1 MAIQLKR
8 AGTLGLLI
16 VMLSACLGDS
26 KTLPADFPADIPIIS
41 GEIYSA
47 RSTRFEDGRGF
58 VVDVLTEASY
68 EEVVE
73 FYEDVAG
80 PYVNGY
86 IRVETTR
93 SNTPTRYVT
102 IAVHLGR

>member
-1 MAIQLKR
+1 MLTAL
-8 AGTLGLLI
+8 
-16 VMLSACLGDS
+16 LSACLGDS
-26 KTLPADFPADIPIIS
+26 TQLPANFPDDIPIIS

-68 EEVVE
+68 EEVSE
-73 FYEDVAG
+73 FYKDVVG
-80 PYVNGY
+80 PYGNGY

-93 SNTPTRYVT
+93 SDAPTRYVT